1 MGLNP
6 GPRCNEIR
14 IETPGNL
21 DPNVGVGHAKVG
33 CLTRHSHIVA
43 VASEW
48 LGRTARLQAVYW
60 LRMRPLI
67 LISIALTV
75 AVGCSSEPAGSSHAS
90 PAASV
95 ASSLPPDAVIV
106 PGGCGATPLY
116 KGHEPAWL
124 TTAGAH
130 NNPNGLPYV
139 LDVRQTAA
147 GFIFGYPLRAGHP
160 TDRANKVLWVVRFPR
175 NGSPL
180 EITGQLSDANEPAVH
195 VSQPANS
202 GPGEIYP
209 SIVDV
214 PQPGCWRFDLSWSGH
229 RATVYLEY
237 Q

>member
-1 MGLNP
+1 M
-6 GPRCNEIR
+6 
-14 IETPGNL
+14 
-21 DPNVGVGHAKVG
+21 
-33 CLTRHSHIVA
+33 
-43 VASEW
+43 
-48 LGRTARLQAVYW
+48 
-60 LRMRPLI
+60 RMRRLL
-67 LISIALTV
+67 LISLVFTI
-75 AVGCSSEPAGSSHAS
+75 AVGCSNESAATSRPS
-90 PAASV
+90 PTTRV
-95 ASSLPPDAVIV
+95 AESLPPDASIV